1 MTHAPP
7 PPLHGGAVSGP
18 LGRRFGAL
26 LLLGLSASCGPNF
39 GLLPKG
45 SLIDTGGAEDGG
57 GGGGG
62 GGGGNGRD
70 ADGDGYRA
78 SDDCNDEE
86 PSIFPGAD
94 ERCNGL
100 DDDCDGE
107 VDEPGDVIDGVAA
120 YEDRDEDGWG
130 ASDTPV
136 RVCALGP
143 GLATNGF
150 DCDDADP
157 TEPIVV
163 DITYGSATGTGS
175 ADSPLDRIQAGID
188 LAQGCVL
195 VEEGYYFEALNFGGK
210 NISVR
215 ALGGPSVTTLKATE
229 YGVPAVTFANGE
241 GAGAVLEGFRVR
253 DGEGASETTSALR
266 DCGSVATCTDYT
278 TTICGGGVYSLGSS
292 PTIRDVWLD
301 GNNLPPF
308 SNTTSGNDT
317 YTTASFGG
325 GGCFIGSGARLEG
338 VRIAANSADQGAG
351 LFIDETSAVE
361 LVNVIFA
368 DNIAT
373 EGGALRVDGGS
384 VSVIGSAFG
393 WNTATA
399 EGAAIGATGGVI
411 SLSNVTVAA
420 NSSPGGALR
429 LEGSA
434 ATLVNVISTGNPT
447 GAGVVATDGAAPT
460 FSYSLLF
467 GDAGGVVSGLSDPT
481 GSAGNIG
488 GDPQLSG
495 LSADGDPNNDSWAP
509 AGGSPAIDAGDP
521 GSGFNDPDGSRADIG
536 ATGGPQGL

>member
-1 MTHAPP
+1 MSLLPDRLAKPALRRGP
-7 PPLHGGAVSGP
+7 WRGRLGVLAV
-18 LGRRFGAL
+18 
-26 LLLGLSASCGPNF
+26 LGLAASCGPNF

-45 SLIDTGGAEDGG
+45 SLLDTGGADGG
-57 GGGGG
+57 GGAGGG
-62 GGGGNGRD
+62 TGTGKD

-107 VDEPGDVIDGVAA
+107 VDEPGDVIDGIAA

-130 ASDTPV
+130 AGDAPV

-143 GLATNGF
+143 GLATNGH

-157 TEPIVV
+157 TEPLLV
-163 DITYGSATGTGS
+163 DITYGSAAGTGS
-175 ADSPLDRIQAGID
+175 ADSPLDRIQAAID

-241 GAGAVLEGFRVR
+241 GPGAVLEGFRVR

-292 PTIRDVWLD
+292 PTIRDVWID
-301 GNNLPPF
+301 GNVLPPF

-317 YTTASFGG
+317 FTTASFGG
-325 GGCFIGSGARLEG
+325 AGCFIASGARLEG
-338 VRIAANSADQGAG
+338 VRVAQNSADQGAG
-351 LFIDETSAVE
+351 LFVDEASAIE

-368 DNIAT
+368 ENTAT

-384 VSVIGSAFG
+384 VSVTGSVFAWNIGV
-393 WNTATA
+393 A
-399 EGAAIGATGGVI
+399 EGAAIGGTGGNI
-411 SLSNVTVAA
+411 TLSNVTAYG

-429 LEGSA
+429 FEGSV
-434 ATLVNVISTGNPT
+434 ATLSGVISAGNPT
-447 GAGVVATDGAAPT
+447 GPGVVATDGAAPT
-460 FSYSLLF
+460 VAYSLLF
-467 GDAGGVVSGLSDPT
+467 GDAAGVVSGLTDPT
-481 GSAGNIG
+481 GTAGNVG
-488 GDPQLSG
+488 GDPLLSG
-495 LSADGDPNNDSWAP
+495 VSADGDLSNDVWAP
-509 AGGSPAIDAGDP
+509 GAGSPAIDAGDP
-521 GSGFNDPDGSRADIG
+521 NTALNDRDGSRGDIG